1 LVLQCDSAKA
11 KPGLSG
17 NLIVQVFL
25 ERTPDGANAKA
36 KGANQTNL
44 VNTLPAIPFVVVAP

>member
-1 LVLQCDSAKA
+1 MLQCDAAKA

-17 NLIVQVFL
+17 NLVVQVYL
-25 ERTPDGANAKA
+25 ERTPDGAKAKA
-36 KGANQTNL
+36 KAANQANL